1 MFHLDTLSTLVAAT
15 LVLLLGRK
23 LVQTVP
29 FLKKYTIPEP
39 VAGGLLVA
47 LALLALKKSMD
58 IEIDFDMSLKDPLM
72 LAFFATIGL
81 NANLASLRAGGKV
94 LGTFLIVV
102 VGLLL
107 LQNALGIGM
116 ATLLGLD
123 PLMVCWPGR
132 LPYPAATAP
141 GRRGVSCS
149 LSATVLPTPP
159 RWRWPARLSAWCW
172 AA

>member
-1 MFHLDTLSTLVAAT
+1 
-15 LVLLLGRK
+15 
-23 LVQTVP
+23 
-29 FLKKYTIPEP
+29 
-39 VAGGLLVA
+39 
-47 LALLALKKSMD
+47 MD

-107 LQNALGIGM
+107 QNALGIGM
-116 ATLLGLD
+116 ATRQLD
-123 PLMVCWPGR
+123 PPMACWPGR

-141 GRRGVSCS
+141 GRRE
-149 LSATVLPTPP
+149 
-159 RWRWPARLSAWCW
+159 
-172 AA
+172 

>member
-1 MFHLDTLSTLVAAT
+1 LKELFFFNLDTLSTLVAAT
-15 LVLLLGRK
+15 PVLLFCRI
-23 LVQTVP
+23 LVQTDS
-29 FLKKYTIPEP
+29 FLKQYTIPDS
-39 VAGGLLVA
+39 VLVCLLVA

-123 PLMVCWPGR
+123 PLMG
-132 LPYPAATAP
+132 
-141 GRRGVSCS
+141 
-149 LSATVLPTPP
+149 
-159 RWRWPARLSAWCW
+159 
-172 AA
+172 